1 MYLLPSVTSS
11 CKMART
17 KQARIPGYGSGEAG
31 PNLTSLALERPGQC
45 SSHIRGQGTY
55 AGAPRARASG
65 RNKTTNTPLHGGC
78 SLGLGGPQNL
88 RFQEGVCPKDLWG
101 YLEGSLG
108 WGAVVTLTQS
118 GWLSVCPSSVSK
130 QVFPVPFSSL
140 PFYPHYFP
148 WASII
153 LFFLIYSHC
162 SRQTKE
168 KEQWWSLGC

>member
-78 SLGLGGPQNL
+78 SLGLGGTCDSKRECAQ
-88 RFQEGVCPKDLWG
+88 RTYGDTWKGAWG
-101 YLEGSLG
+101 G
-108 WGAVVTLTQS
+108 GAVVTLKQS